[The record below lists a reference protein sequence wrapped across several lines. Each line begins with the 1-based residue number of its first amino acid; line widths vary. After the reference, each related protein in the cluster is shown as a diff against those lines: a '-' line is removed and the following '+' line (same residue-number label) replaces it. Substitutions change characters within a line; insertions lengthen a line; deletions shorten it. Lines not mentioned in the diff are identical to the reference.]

1 MQDQHVR
8 GPFSNLVWLA
18 ATIFAAG
25 LVLVWGWNSVA
36 VPLFHMPAVAYWQ
49 AIAGELV
56 LVALVIVGRVALGGG
71 HRRSH
76 HWGSGAGHSR
86 GE

>member
-8 GPFSNLVWLA
+8 GPFSSLVWLTA
-18 ATIFAAG
+18 AIFAAG
-25 LVLVWGWNSVA
+25 VVLVWGWNSVA
-36 VPLFHMPAVAYWQ
+36 VPLFHTPGLTYWQ
-49 AIAGELV
+49 AIAVELV

-76 HWGSGAGHSR
+76 HWSPGPGHSR